1 MVTKKLQKA
10 GSILIAGKGKVLAV
24 SASRSNSKGEARV
37 GYSGQLGVRIAVN
50 KEQSASKLMV
60 KLWLAIS

>member
-1 MVTKKLQKA
+1 MWKCFFA
-10 GSILIAGKGKVLAV
+10 SADKGKVLAV
-24 SASRSNSKGEARV
+24 SASRLNSKGEATV

-50 KEQSASKLMV
+50 KEQSAPKLIV